1 MSIAPIGL
9 IYKHICKKT
18 SFYKILHSKLKKEQE
33 QKQVFFHNHIWI
45 LARIDD
51 RFSPCCAIHQK
62 FFGVKI
68 GETKLPDKYN
78 KRHLKLPIIKEK
90 VVFEEMT
97 ARCIH
102 FTHKNA
108 YYNTQTRT
116 LSVTITEKLTLGP
129 LEKKISS

>member
-1 MSIAPIGL
+1 M
-9 IYKHICKKT
+9 
-18 SFYKILHSKLKKEQE
+18 
-33 QKQVFFHNHIWI
+33 
-45 LARIDD
+45 
-51 RFSPCCAIHQK
+51 
-62 FFGVKI
+62 
-68 GETKLPDKYN
+68 PDKYN

-129 LEKKISS
+129 LEKKIPPDRQFLLFIYCCGFLRRKQGNSTSSC

>member
-1 MSIAPIGL
+1 M
-9 IYKHICKKT
+9 
-18 SFYKILHSKLKKEQE
+18 
-33 QKQVFFHNHIWI
+33 
-45 LARIDD
+45 
-51 RFSPCCAIHQK
+51 
-62 FFGVKI
+62 
-68 GETKLPDKYN
+68 PDKYN

-129 LEKKISS
+129 LEKKKFLLTDNSYCLFIVVDF